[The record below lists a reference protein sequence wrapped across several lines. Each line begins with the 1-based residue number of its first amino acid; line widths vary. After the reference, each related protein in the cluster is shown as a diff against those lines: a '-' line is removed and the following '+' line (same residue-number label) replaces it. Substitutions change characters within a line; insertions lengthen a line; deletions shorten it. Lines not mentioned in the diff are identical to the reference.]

1 MMLQR
6 VTRLRHLVMLWVVGS
21 AGVGLTTWLCY
32 LLGMSGGAT
41 ELAYLLV
48 VVLASTFDSAVTS
61 VFLSIIAVACLDF
74 FFTHPLFSLVIASWG
89 DIFAL
94 AVFVI
99 TSLIITGLVRRV
111 RQFDA
116 VNSERAELFD
126 LTHDTI
132 IVCDMRNAIV
142 DWNRGAAELYGW
154 SRQEALGVVASNLL
168 RTEFPVSCD
177 DVMATL
183 LRTGRWEGELVR
195 STRSGA
201 KVTVSSR
208 WALRRDDR
216 GVPVGT
222 LETTNDITAY
232 RRAQVLLHRSQ
243 AVYLAEAQKLSA
255 TGSFGWDATNGTV
268 FWSEESFSIFGFDGD
283 VTPSIETI
291 LQRVHPDD
299 IAAVRLAMDQAVGDR
314 ADYSVE
320 HRLLMPDGAIKYLRV
335 MAKVVVDEP
344 GDLQFAGAI
353 MDVTAARH
361 AEDRWQRAQTE
372 LAAITR
378 VSALGQMAAS
388 IAHEINQPLT
398 AIVTSAQACLRWLNR
413 EVPQIDAASAAVRRI
428 IGDGKRASDVV
439 KSIRALVRQTG
450 QDMTR
455 LDLNNVVQDILPLVR
470 REIQD
475 HLVSLRLELAPG
487 LATVE
492 GDRVQLQQV
501 IINFVING
509 IQAMATVT
517 DRPRRLVI
525 RTQPD
530 ERGGVV
536 LTVQD
541 AGPGIAPDSAGRLFE
556 AFFTTKSDGM
566 GMGLAICRSII
577 EAHGGQV
584 GASPTGDGPG
594 ATFWFRL
601 PAAAPPG
608 ATPQ

>member
-1 MMLQR
+1 MIFQR
-6 VTRLRHLVMLWVVGS
+6 ITRVRHLVTLWVTGAVGIGLVTWVCFLF
-21 AGVGLTTWLCY
+21 GVN
-32 LLGMSGGAT
+32 GGAT

-48 VVLASTFDSAVTS
+48 VVVASIFDSAITS
-61 VFLSIIAVACLDF
+61 IFLSITAVACLNF
-74 FFTHPLFSLVIASWG
+74 FFTVPLFSFAVASG
-89 DIFAL
+89 RDIFAL
-94 AVFVI
+94 VVFVI

-111 RQFDA
+111 HQFGA
-116 VNSERAELFD
+116 VHRERAELFD

-132 IVCDMRNAIV
+132 VVCDMRNAIV

-154 SRQEALGVVASNLL
+154 TRQEALGTVASSLL
-168 RTEFPVSCD
+168 RTESPVRRD
-177 DVMATL
+177 DIMADL

-195 STRSGA
+195 STRNGT

-208 WALRRDDR
+208 WALRRDEQ
-216 GVPVGT
+216 GVPIGT
-222 LETTNDITAY
+222 IETNNDITAY
-232 RRAQVLLHRSQ
+232 RRAQELLHRSE

-255 TGSFGWDATNGTV
+255 TGSFGWDATKGTA
-268 FWSEESFSIFGFDGD
+268 FWSEESFRIFGFEGEA
-283 VTPSIETI
+283 TPSIETI

-299 IAAVRLAMDQAVGDR
+299 IAAVHLAMDRAVNDK
-314 ADYSVE
+314 ADYDIE
-320 HRLLMPDGAIKYLRV
+320 HRLLMPDGTIKYLRV

-398 AIVTSAQACLRWLNR
+398 AIVTSGQACLRWLNR

-439 KSIRALVRQTG
+439 QSIRGLVRNTG

-455 LDLNNVVQDILPLVR
+455 LDLNDVVQDILPLVR
-470 REIQD
+470 REIQEN
-475 HLVSLRLELAPG
+475 LVSLRLELAPG
-487 LATVE
+487 LPAVE

-509 IQAMATVT
+509 VQAMAPIT

-525 RTQPD
+525 RTRPG
-530 ERGGVV
+530 ERGDVV

-541 AGPGIAPDSAGRLFE
+541 AGPGIAPDTADRLFE

-577 EAHGGQV
+577 EAHGGRV
-584 GASPTGDGPG
+584 GAEPAGESPG

-601 PAAAPPG
+601 PVSAPPG
-608 ATPQ
+608 ATPP

>member
-1 MMLQR
+1 
-6 VTRLRHLVMLWVVGS
+6 
-21 AGVGLTTWLCY
+21 
-32 LLGMSGGAT
+32 
-41 ELAYLLV
+41 
-48 VVLASTFDSAVTS
+48 
-61 VFLSIIAVACLDF
+61 
-74 FFTHPLFSLVIASWG
+74 
-89 DIFAL
+89 
-94 AVFVI
+94 
-99 TSLIITGLVRRV
+99 
-111 RQFDA
+111 
-116 VNSERAELFD
+116 
-126 LTHDTI
+126 
-132 IVCDMRNAIV
+132 MRNVIV
-142 DWNRGAAELYGW
+142 DWNRGAADLYGW
-154 SRQEALGVVASNLL
+154 TRQEALGTVASNLL
-168 RTEFPVSCD
+168 RTEHPVPRD
-177 DVMATL
+177 DILATL

-195 STRSGA
+195 STRNGT

-208 WALRRDDR
+208 WALRRDEQ
-216 GVPVGT
+216 GVPIGT
-222 LETTNDITAY
+222 LETNNDITAF
-232 RRAQVLLHRSQ
+232 RRAQELLHRSE

-255 TGSFGWDATNGTV
+255 TGSFGWDATKGTA
-268 FWSEESFSIFGFDGD
+268 FWSEESFRIFGFEGD
-283 VTPSIETI
+283 TTPSIETI

-299 IAAVRLAMDQAVGDR
+299 IATVHLAMGRAVNDK
-314 ADYSVE
+314 ADYDIE
-320 HRLLMPDGAIKYLRV
+320 HRLLMQDGTIKYVRV

-398 AIVTSAQACLRWLNR
+398 AIVTSGQACLRWLNR
-413 EVPQIDAASAAVRRI
+413 EVPQIDAACAAVRRI
-428 IGDGKRASDVV
+428 ISDGKRAGDVV
-439 KSIRALVRQTG
+439 QSIRALVRNTG
-450 QDMTR
+450 QEMAR
-455 LDLNNVVQDILPLVR
+455 LDLNDVVQDILPLVR

-475 HLVSLRLELAPG
+475 HVVSLRLELAPG
-487 LATVE
+487 LPAVE

-509 IQAMATVT
+509 VQAMAAIT

-530 ERGGVV
+530 ERGHVV

-541 AGPGIAPDSAGRLFE
+541 AGPGIAPDSADRLFE

-577 EAHGGQV
+577 EAHGGRV
-584 GASPTGDGPG
+584 GVEPADGSPG

-601 PAAAPPG
+601 PASAPPS
-608 ATPQ
+608 AIPP

>member
-1 MMLQR
+1 
-6 VTRLRHLVMLWVVGS
+6 MLWVAGS
-21 AGVGLTTWLCY
+21 VGVGLVTWICFLF
-32 LLGMSGGAT
+32 GMSGAAT

-48 VVLASTFDSAVTS
+48 VVVASTFDSAVTS
-61 VFLSIIAVACLDF
+61 VFLSVIAVVCLDF
-74 FFTHPLFSLVIASWG
+74 FFTPPLFSLAIASG
-89 DIFAL
+89 RDIFAL

-111 RQFDA
+111 RQFD
-116 VNSERAELFD
+116 VVHRERAELFD

-132 IVCDMRNAIV
+132 VVCDMRDAIV

-154 SRQEALGVVASNLL
+154 TRQEALGTVASNLL
-168 RTEFPVSCD
+168 RTEFPVSRD
-177 DVMATL
+177 DIMATL
-183 LRTGRWEGELVR
+183 LQSGRWEGELVR
-195 STRSGA
+195 STRNGT

-208 WALRRDDR
+208 WALRRDDL
-216 GVPVGT
+216 GVPIGT

-232 RRAQVLLHRSQ
+232 RRAQELLHRSQ
-243 AVYLAEAQKLSA
+243 TVYLAEAQKLSA
-255 TGSFGWDATNGTV
+255 TGSFGWDATKGTV
-268 FWSEESFSIFGFDGD
+268 FWSEESFSIFGFEGEA
-283 VTPSIETI
+283 TPPIEAI

-299 IAAVRLAMDQAVGDR
+299 IAALRLAMDRAVSDRGDY
-314 ADYSVE
+314 DIE
-320 HRLLMPDGAIKYLRV
+320 HRLLMPDGTIKYLRV
-335 MAKVVVDEP
+335 MARVVVDEP

-361 AEDRWQRAQTE
+361 AEDRWQRAQAE
-372 LAAITR
+372 LAATTR

-398 AIVTSAQACLRWLNR
+398 GIVTSAQACLRWLNR
-413 EVPQIDAASAAVRRI
+413 EQPQIDAASAAVRRI

-439 KSIRALVRQTG
+439 QSIRALVRQTG
-450 QDMTR
+450 QNITR
-455 LDLNNVVQDILPLVR
+455 LDLNSVVQDILPLVR
-470 REIQD
+470 REIED
-475 HLVSLRLELAPG
+475 HQVSLRLELAPG
-487 LATVE
+487 LPAVD

-525 RTQPD
+525 RTQQD
-530 ERGGVV
+530 ERGDVA
-536 LTVQD
+536 LRVQD

-584 GASPTGDGPG
+584 GVAPPDENPG

-601 PAAAPPG
+601 PAPAGTTPP
-608 ATPQ
+608 